1 MLLIRAESCLQ
12 NIIIM
17 YRLTKCFSFVIND
30 VYKTSSSCTG
40 TEHESLIDVIYFK
53 KPIWA
58 YIAPSLLFQETFPWL
73 PSTLADVLEIVDVE
87 TACSDELTREKF
99 ITLVGALP
107 NTIIADCLLKER
119 LDQDSLEL
127 VGLVSSQVGYNQKY
141 VKTETRLYYKQ
152 QKFNLLREESCFDL
166 HPNRMLDVIL
176 EAFECHPEECLFY
189 VPLLRA
195 YIIDKLTLCHIL
207 GFKFHFRESADWST
221 PKSLFTCAALL
232 LKNELVDL
240 NDLYSYLLPAD
251 SEIIPFHNK
260 EVSDAKAYAKK
271 LSTVILADKKED
283 EKKEEEQ
290 QIIDLRENIQ
300 KLGLCE
306 ALLEI
311 GAWENA
317 RAIIDRLPENFVLVH
332 PSISYALCSLVNRV
346 IEPLYE
352 KNIGHAN
359 VVLPGPYASRDP
371 ILMVKIMRLAKA
383 FMSKHHSGGIGPE
396 DDIAYYGFLNAL
408 EESQIHH
415 KVKYDELKKLK
426 DKKNHKTICYI
437 NAYKEVM
444 GPVVEAIKP
453 VFSSKIW
460 DDLTPQF
467 YITFWSLSMYDLYVP
482 KGAYEKQIFCRKIKS
497 VQWKLTK
504 TCLSARNVKSKKD
517 ARS

>member
-1 MLLIRAESCLQ
+1 
-12 NIIIM
+12 
-17 YRLTKCFSFVIND
+17 
-30 VYKTSSSCTG
+30 
-40 TEHESLIDVIYFK
+40 IDVIYFK

-152 QKFNLLREESCFDL
+152 QKFNLLREESERYSKLITKLNPDFNL
-166 HPNRMLDVIL
+166 KISWEQVLQNIQSLIGNSLVHYDVVLIFIL
-176 EAFECHPEECLFY
+176 T
-189 VPLLRA
+189 A
-195 YIIDKLTLCHIL
+195 YKLTLCHIL

-352 KNIGHAN
+352 KNIG
-359 VVLPGPYASRDP
+359 LAS
-371 ILMVKIMRLAKA
+371 VLAKWRVKKVESCDCPLA
-383 FMSKHHSGGIGPE
+383 YTYHQLYHLAMPMLYYLVHMLLGIL
-396 DDIAYYGFLNAL
+396 F
-408 EESQIHH
+408 
-415 KVKYDELKKLK
+415 
-426 DKKNHKTICYI
+426 
-437 NAYKEVM
+437 
-444 GPVVEAIKP
+444 
-453 VFSSKIW
+453 
-460 DDLTPQF
+460 
-467 YITFWSLSMYDLYVP
+467 
-482 KGAYEKQIFCRKIKS
+482 
-497 VQWKLTK
+497 
-504 TCLSARNVKSKKD
+504 
-517 ARS
+517 

>member
-1 MLLIRAESCLQ
+1 CKLLGDDEISMKELPKKTIKRAFYEVCYAVNHNQLKIENAVSV
-12 NIIIM
+12 
-17 YRLTKCFSFVIND
+17 FSEL
-30 VYKTSSSCTG
+30 K
-40 TEHESLIDVIYFK
+40 
-53 KPIWA
+53 
-58 YIAPSLLFQETFPWL
+58 ETFPWL
-73 PSTLADVLEIVDVE
+73 PSTLADVLGIVDVE

-99 ITLVGALP
+99 ITLVGALR
-107 NTIIADCLLKER
+107 NTIIADGLLKER

-127 VGLVSSQVGYNQKY
+127 VGLVSSQVGFNQKY
-141 VKTETRLYYKQ
+141 VKTKTRLYYKQ
-152 QKFNLLREESCFDL
+152 QKFNLLREESEGYSKLITELNPDFNLKISWEQVLQNIQSLIGCFDL
-166 HPNRMLDVIL
+166 DPNCELDIIL
-176 EAFECHPEECLFY
+176 EAFECHPEESPFY
-189 VPLLRA
+189 VPFLRA

-207 GFKFHFRESADWST
+207 GFKFHFRE
-221 PKSLFTCAALL
+221 
-232 LKNELVDL
+232 
-240 NDLYSYLLPAD
+240 LLPAD

-290 QIIDLRENIQ
+290 QIVDLRENIQ

-352 KNIGHAN
+352 YLHLSPALSLSHAN

-396 DDIAYYGFLNAL
+396 DEIAYYGFLNAL
-408 EESQIHH
+408 EE
-415 KVKYDELKKLK
+415 VLL
-426 DKKNHKTICYI
+426 
-437 NAYKEVM
+437 
-444 GPVVEAIKP
+444 P
-453 VFSSKIW
+453 
-460 DDLTPQF
+460 
-467 YITFWSLSMYDLYVP
+467 SLSLLLQWLKNCGLY
-482 KGAYEKQIFCRKIKS
+482 
-497 VQWKLTK
+497 
-504 TCLSARNVKSKKD
+504 
-517 ARS
+517 

>member
-1 MLLIRAESCLQ
+1 MILGSSALGALDGVILFNATIPTSPVSGLALCLVQ
-12 NIIIM
+12 CSYM
-17 YRLTKCFSFVIND
+17 
-30 VYKTSSSCTG
+30 
-40 TEHESLIDVIYFK
+40 
-53 KPIWA
+53 
-58 YIAPSLLFQETFPWL
+58 QETFPWL

-152 QKFNLLREESCFDL
+152 QKFNLLREESEDYSKLITKLNPDFNLKISWEQVLQNIQSLIGCFDL

-290 QIIDLRENIQ
+290 QIIDLRENNQ
-300 KLGLCE
+300 KIGLCE

-352 KNIGHAN
+352 KNIG
-359 VVLPGPYASRDP
+359 LAS
-371 ILMVKIMRLAKA
+371 VLAKWRVKKVESCDCPLA
-383 FMSKHHSGGIGPE
+383 YTYHQLYHLAMPMLYYLVHMLLGIL
-396 DDIAYYGFLNAL
+396 F
-408 EESQIHH
+408 
-415 KVKYDELKKLK
+415 
-426 DKKNHKTICYI
+426 
-437 NAYKEVM
+437 
-444 GPVVEAIKP
+444 
-453 VFSSKIW
+453 
-460 DDLTPQF
+460 
-467 YITFWSLSMYDLYVP
+467 
-482 KGAYEKQIFCRKIKS
+482 
-497 VQWKLTK
+497 
-504 TCLSARNVKSKKD
+504 
-517 ARS
+517 

>member
-1 MLLIRAESCLQ
+1 MLYTITR
-12 NIIIM
+12 
-17 YRLTKCFSFVIND
+17 
-30 VYKTSSSCTG
+30 
-40 TEHESLIDVIYFK
+40 IDVIYLK
-53 KPIWA
+53 KTIWA

-99 ITLVGALP
+99 ITLVGALR

-141 VKTETRLYYKQ
+141 VKTKTQLYYKQ
-152 QKFNLLREESCFDL
+152 QKFQSQDFLGTSAAEYSIIDC
-166 HPNRMLDVIL
+166 RMLDVIL
-176 EAFECHPEECLFY
+176 EAFECHPEESLFY

-240 NDLYSYLLPAD
+240 DDLYPYLLPAD

-352 KNIGHAN
+352 KNIG
-359 VVLPGPYASRDP
+359 LAS
-371 ILMVKIMRLAKA
+371 VLAKWRVKKVESCDCPLA
-383 FMSKHHSGGIGPE
+383 YTYHQLYHLAMPMLYYLVHMLLGIL
-396 DDIAYYGFLNAL
+396 F
-408 EESQIHH
+408 
-415 KVKYDELKKLK
+415 
-426 DKKNHKTICYI
+426 
-437 NAYKEVM
+437 
-444 GPVVEAIKP
+444 
-453 VFSSKIW
+453 
-460 DDLTPQF
+460 
-467 YITFWSLSMYDLYVP
+467 
-482 KGAYEKQIFCRKIKS
+482 
-497 VQWKLTK
+497 
-504 TCLSARNVKSKKD
+504 
-517 ARS
+517 